1 MEIQIEI
8 LRKYSL
14 KVITSIKVFKLY
26 IIGINLYCTFE
37 KTNQRNIRVW
47 RILVFPSYIELDLKY
62 PVLIALFE
70 KKICISGSFLLQ
82 NSCRASTM

>member
-8 LRKYSL
+8 LKKYSL

-37 KTNQRNIRVW
+37 KRNQRNIRVW

-70 KKICISGSFLLQ
+70 KKYV
-82 NSCRASTM
+82 